1 MHENDPFNTRIFNY
15 QERAGGTPFG
25 TVDISL
31 QHDPN
36 IVPFFELYSLQLS
49 VNNLNFVYSINLI

>member
-15 QERAGGTPFG
+15 QERARGTPFG

-36 IVPFFELYSLQLS
+36 IVPFFFNSILFSLQCEQFEFRLR
-49 VNNLNFVYSINLI
+49 Y